1 MNRITTYRS
10 LSAGCTSRKSTFL
23 KQKPSSKMLKP
34 KIYWWKIKACWFI
47 KDIHLGPVMTKN
59 RLILNKIKCLDC
71 NLKKLIHYKKNW
83 QHKF

>member
-34 KIYWWKIKACWFI
+34 KIYW
-47 KDIHLGPVMTKN
+47 
-59 RLILNKIKCLDC
+59 
-71 NLKKLIHYKKNW
+71 
-83 QHKF
+83 